1 MRDLHAY
8 LQLTCGKF
16 AFNAQGINN
25 RVITFHSNSKQ
36 SVWGACATNPS
47 ENPFCQ
53 ESTQNGP
60 SHPLWVGESIAQK
73 SQWSKKSSENHV
85 RYGQVQNQIIYRN
98 PVKETQS
105 TIVDNSFKSEDFK
118 CLRSHLLNQL
128 IYNHSICLYSSLI
141 SYPRMRL
148 QCKKILRSTT

>member
-1 MRDLHAY
+1 MRSMRHLSIRKPLLSGVDTKRTQPPPLGGWKYRAKEPME
-8 LQLTCGKF
+8 QEE
-16 AFNAQGINN
+16 
-25 RVITFHSNSKQ
+25 SK
-36 SVWGACATNPS
+36 
-47 ENPFCQ
+47 
-53 ESTQNGP
+53 
-60 SHPLWVGESIAQK
+60 
-73 SQWSKKSSENHV
+73 NHV

-148 QCKKILRSTT
+148 QCKRFYVVLYNVNQLSRGRNVTRVFQQMWGILTWVRNT